1 MLEALRAQD
10 LAPLI
15 RFVEATPA
23 GRDAIDGWR
32 DGILHVRVAAPP
44 AENGANEALL
54 RLLAKSLAV
63 PRSSLSIASG
73 AHARTKIIAVEGLT
87 ATEITARTGG

>member
-1 MLEALRAQD
+1 MTARTDAARITVRL
-10 LAPLI
+10 
-15 RFVEATPA
+15 TPRA

-63 PRSSLSIASG
+63 PRSSISIVSG
-73 AHARTKIIAVEGLT
+73 AHSRAKVIAIDALTLDDVIARTSG
-87 ATEITARTGG
+87 

>member
-1 MLEALRAQD
+1 MTARTDAVRITVRL
-10 LAPLI
+10 
-15 RFVEATPA
+15 TPRA

-73 AHARTKIIAVEGLT
+73 AHARTKIIAVEGLA